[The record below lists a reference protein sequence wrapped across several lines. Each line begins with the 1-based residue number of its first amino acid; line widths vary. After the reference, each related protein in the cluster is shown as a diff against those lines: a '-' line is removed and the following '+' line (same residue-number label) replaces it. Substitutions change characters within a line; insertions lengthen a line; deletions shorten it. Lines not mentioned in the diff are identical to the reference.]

1 MFPEAALRSFG
12 EQMRSSVIE
21 VLDLLSYVQ
30 PSKQRSSLRLPLPL
44 STWPFPTY
52 FFPQVPCVASNSM
65 SSPKAFQKRF
75 QGRLHGTFTN
85 L

>member
-21 VLDLLSYVQ
+21 VLDLLSSVQ
-30 PSKQRSSLRLPLPL
+30 PSKQLSSLSLPLSL
-44 STWPFPTY
+44 STWPFPPS
-52 FFPQVPCVASNSM
+52 FFPLVTCVASNSM

-75 QGRLHGTFTN
+75 QGHLPGTFTN